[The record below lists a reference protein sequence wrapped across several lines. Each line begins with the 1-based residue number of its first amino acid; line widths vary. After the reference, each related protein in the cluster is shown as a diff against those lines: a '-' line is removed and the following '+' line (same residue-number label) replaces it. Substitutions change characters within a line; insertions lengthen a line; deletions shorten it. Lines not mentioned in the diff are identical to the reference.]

1 MSVGRA
7 YRASLRTGLGLS
19 VVWLSLCGTLRAQA
33 WDDFASPSPGSAES
47 IGRYAGGCLMGGE
60 RLDPDGTGY
69 QAVQLSRNRH
79 YGHPELV
86 RFVQDLARQADGA
99 NLGLLPVG
107 DMSQPRGGPMIEAHA
122 SHQVGLDVDIYFR
135 LDLPAL
141 APAQREDLDLPS
153 FVEGAPQ
160 QLDARFGGQHFELL
174 RLAASD
180 PRVARIFVH
189 PVIKQALCE
198 QDWPDRSFLRTVRP
212 WFGHEDHMHVRL
224 NCPAGSSDC
233 VAQAPP
239 AAGDGCGAEIDSWLD
254 RGPLPRRPPGVRREP
269 VLPPRCEALR

>member
-1 MSVGRA
+1 VA
-7 YRASLRTGLGLS
+7 
-19 VVWLSLCGTLRAQA
+19 WLLLCGTLRAQA
-33 WDDFASPSPGSAES
+33 WDDLASPSPGPSEA

-60 RLDPDGTGY
+60 RLDSDGSGF

-122 SHQVGLDVDIYFR
+122 SHQIGLDVDIYFR

-160 QLDARFGGQHFELL
+160 RIDARFGRQHFELL

-198 QDWPDRSFLRTVRP
+198 QDWPDRTFLRTVRP
-212 WFGHEDHMHVRL
+212 WYGHEDHMHVRL
-224 NCPAGSSDC
+224 HCPSGSTDC

-239 AAGDGCGAEIDSWLD
+239 AAGDGCGAEIDGWLD

-269 VLPPRCEALR
+269 VLPPRCEALRQPEN

>member
-1 MSVGRA
+1 
-7 YRASLRTGLGLS
+7 
-19 VVWLSLCGTLRAQA
+19 
-33 WDDFASPSPGSAES
+33 
-47 IGRYAGGCLMGGE
+47 MGGE
-60 RLDPDGTGY
+60 RLDPDGSGF

-122 SHQVGLDVDIYFR
+122 SHQIGLDVDIYFR

-160 QLDARFGGQHFELL
+160 RIDARFGRQHFELL

-189 PVIKQALCE
+189 PVIKRALCE
-198 QDWPDRSFLRTVRP
+198 QDWPDRTFLRTVRP
-212 WFGHEDHMHVRL
+212 WYGHEDHMHVRL
-224 NCPAGSSDC
+224 HCPPGNTDC

-239 AAGDGCGAEIDSWLD
+239 AAGDGCGAEIDGWLD